1 MKKLKTSILF
11 AAILLVV
18 SCILSTE
25 LLAQGPGFDEGV
37 EDTPIDGGV
46 TLIAATAVGYGIK
59 KLRDKKRKFDDNND
73 IT

>member
-1 MKKLKTSILF
+1 MNKLKRTILF
-11 AAILLVV
+11 AALLLTF
-18 SCILSTE
+18 SGILSTE

-73 IT
+73 VT